1 MSRWRGQRGDVPVG
15 CLVGLIVLG
24 VVVMVGIKTT
34 PIIINVGEFEK
45 EVALMA
51 DRANSRSWDN
61 KRMIQTLVN
70 KAEQLDVPVT
80 PENILIERS
89 QSRFRITVSFVKEIE
104 FPGYTYVWDKKIVEE
119 RPFF

>member
-1 MSRWRGQRGDVPVG
+1 MSRRRGQRGDVPVG

-24 VVVMVGIKTT
+24 LAVMVGIKTT

-104 FPGYTYVWDKKIVEE
+104 FPGYTYVWDKKIEEE